1 MKLRA
6 RVDRLDRQLPAAP
19 PPTRK
24 DRRQQRRWH
33 AVAERFSDLLNKAE
47 PLLSE
52 LEREQVRGALGADG
66 DSRGPFDRWLED
78 LKEGRSRIPHLQAST
93 MKELLLAWLHPAA
106 GQPMVCNQCGLE
118 YPRLAG
124 PRGIAVRHLPALPP
138 QSTAPY
144 QVARLFDA
152 CPACGASRYDT
163 TWPDRVPHSDL
174 PWKKLDGWL
183 GAGTSEQR

>member
-6 RVDRLDRQLPAAP
+6 RVDRLDRQLPARP

-24 DRRQQRRWH
+24 ERRQQRRWH
-33 AVAERFSDLLNKAE
+33 AVATRFCDLLNRAE

-52 LEREQVRGALGADG
+52 TEREQVRAALQADG
-66 DSRGPFDRWLED
+66 DSRGPLDRWLQD
-78 LKEGRSRIPHLQAST
+78 LREGRSRLPEMQARA
-93 MKELLLAWLHPAA
+93 MKALLLAWLHPAV

-124 PRGIAVRHLPALPP
+124 PRGIAVRHLPGLPP

-152 CPACGASRYDT
+152 CPSCGASRYDT
-163 TWPDRVPHSDL
+163 TWPDRVPHHEL
-174 PWKKLDGWL
+174 GWKALDGWV
-183 GAGTSEQR
+183 GQERPTES